1 LEAIMQDALVDFTQS
16 LPLWLQWAGV
26 MLAAAI
32 PFIESYF
39 GTLIGAIAGVPLPLA
54 VLAAVVGNAVSML
67 VFVFIASAARQKL
80 LARRGADAATDAPSP
95 RRERVKRMFDRF
107 GVPGV
112 SLLGQTVL
120 PSQITSGMMVSF
132 GASRN
137 AVIVWQ
143 IISIVIW
150 AIVFA
155 LIGQAGIAL
164 FR

>member
-1 LEAIMQDALVDFTQS
+1 MQEALVDFTQS

-39 GTLIGAIAGVPLPLA
+39 GTLIGVVAGVPLPITL
-54 VLAAVVGNAVSML
+54 LAAILGNLISML
-67 VFVFIASAARQKL
+67 IFVFAASAARAKV
-80 LARRGADAATDAPSP
+80 LARRGVDPQAEPSA
-95 RRERVKRMFDRF
+95 RRAKVKRMFDRF

-112 SLLGQTVL
+112 SLLGQAVL

-137 AVIVWQ
+137 AVIFWQ
-143 IISIVIW
+143 VISIIIW
-150 AIVFA
+150 ALIFA
-155 LIGQAGIAL
+155 LIGMGGVAL

>member
-1 LEAIMQDALVDFTQS
+1 MQEALVDFTQS

-39 GTLIGAIAGVPLPLA
+39 GTLIGAIAGVPLPIA
-54 VLAAVVGNAVSML
+54 VLAAVVGNVISML
-67 VFVFIASAARQKL
+67 VFVFIAAAARQNV

-95 RRERVKRMFDRF
+95 RREKVKRMFDRF

-143 IISIVIW
+143 IISIIIW
-150 AIVFA
+150 AIIFA

>member
-1 LEAIMQDALVDFTQS
+1 MQDALIDFTES

-39 GTLIGAIAGVPLPLA
+39 GTLIGVVAGVPLA
-54 VLAAVVGNAVSML
+54 VTLLAAVTGNVISML
-67 VFVFIASAARQKL
+67 AFVFVAATARQKV
-80 LARRGADAATDAPSP
+80 LARRGAGADAVEPSP
-95 RRERVKRMFDRF
+95 RRMKVKRMFDRF

-137 AVIVWQ
+137 AVILWQ
-143 IISIVIW
+143 IISIIVW
-150 AIVFA
+150 AVVFA

>member
-1 LEAIMQDALVDFTQS
+1 MQEALTEFTQS
-16 LPLWLQWAGV
+16 LPVWLQWAGV

-39 GTLIGAIAGVPLPLA
+39 GTLIGIVAGVPTPVA
-54 VLAAVVGNAVSML
+54 ILAAVVGNMITML
-67 VFVFIASAARQKL
+67 AFVFAASAARAKL
-80 LARRGADAATDAPSP
+80 LARRSGGEPAEPSA
-95 RRERVKRMFDRF
+95 RRAKVKRMFDRF

-112 SLLGQTVL
+112 SLLGQAVL

-137 AVIVWQ
+137 AVIFWQ
-143 IISIVIW
+143 IISIIIW
-150 AIVFA
+150 AIIFA
-155 LIGQAGIAL
+155 LIAMGGMAL

>member
-1 LEAIMQDALVDFTQS
+1 MQEALVEFTQS
-16 LPLWLQWAGV
+16 LPIWLQWAGV

-39 GTLIGAIAGVPLPLA
+39 GTLIGVVAGVPLPITL
-54 VLAAVVGNAVSML
+54 LAAILGNLISML
-67 VFVFIASAARQKL
+67 IFVFAASAARAKV
-80 LARRGADAATDAPSP
+80 LARRGADQQPEPSP
-95 RRERVKRMFDRF
+95 RRAKVKRMFDRF

-112 SLLGQTVL
+112 SLLGQAVL

-137 AVIVWQ
+137 AVIFWQ
-143 IISIVIW
+143 VVSIIIW
-150 AIVFA
+150 ALIFA
-155 LIGQAGIAL
+155 LIGMGGVAL

>member
-1 LEAIMQDALVDFTQS
+1 MQDALVDFTQS

-39 GTLIGAIAGVPLPLA
+39 GTLIGAIAGVPLPIA
-54 VLAAVVGNAVSML
+54 VLAAVVGNVISML
-67 VFVFIASAARQKL
+67 VFVFIASAARRKV

-95 RRERVKRMFDRF
+95 RREKVKRMFDRF

-143 IISIVIW
+143 IISIIIW
-150 AIVFA
+150 AIIFA

>member
-1 LEAIMQDALVDFTQS
+1 MQDALVDFTQS

-39 GTLIGAIAGVPLPLA
+39 GTLIGAIAGVPLPIA
-54 VLAAVVGNAVSML
+54 VLAAVVGNVISML
-67 VFVFIASAARQKL
+67 VFVFIASAARQKVM
-80 LARRGADAATDAPSP
+80 ARRGADAAPDAPSP
-95 RRERVKRMFDRF
+95 RREKVKRMFDRF

-137 AVIVWQ
+137 AVIFWQ
-143 IISIVIW
+143 VISIIIW
-150 AIVFA
+150 AIIFA

>member
-1 LEAIMQDALVDFTQS
+1 MQDALVDFTQS

-39 GTLIGAIAGVPLPLA
+39 GTLIGAIAGVPLPIA
-54 VLAAVVGNAVSML
+54 VLAAVVGNVISML
-67 VFVFIASAARQKL
+67 VFVFIASAARQKV

-95 RRERVKRMFDRF
+95 RREKVKRMFDRF

-143 IISIVIW
+143 IISIIIW
-150 AIVFA
+150 AIIFA

>member
-1 LEAIMQDALVDFTQS
+1 MQDALVDFTQS

-39 GTLIGAIAGVPLPLA
+39 GTLIGAIAGVPLPIA
-54 VLAAVVGNAVSML
+54 VFAAVVGNVISML
-67 VFVFIASAARQKL
+67 VFVFIAAAARQKV
-80 LARRGADAATDAPSP
+80 LARRGAGADTDGPSP
-95 RRERVKRMFDRF
+95 RRQRVKRMFDRF

-143 IISIVIW
+143 VISIIIW

>member
-1 LEAIMQDALVDFTQS
+1 MQDALVDFTQS

>member
-1 LEAIMQDALVDFTQS
+1 MQDALVDFTQS

-39 GTLIGAIAGVPLPLA
+39 GTLIGAIAGVPLPIA
-54 VLAAVVGNAVSML
+54 VLAAVAGNVVSML
-67 VFVFIASAARQKL
+67 VFVFIASAARQKV
-80 LARRGADAATDAPSP
+80 LARRGAAAATDAPSP
-95 RRERVKRMFDRF
+95 RREKVKRMFDRF

-137 AVIVWQ
+137 AVIFWQ
-143 IISIVIW
+143 VVSIIIW
-150 AIVFA
+150 AVIFA

>member
-1 LEAIMQDALVDFTQS
+1 MQDALVDFTQS

-39 GTLIGAIAGVPLPLA
+39 GTLIGAIAGVPLPIA
-54 VLAAVVGNAVSML
+54 VLAAVVGNVISML
-67 VFVFIASAARQKL
+67 IFVFIASAARQKVM
-80 LARRGADAATDAPSP
+80 ARRGADAAQDAPSP
-95 RRERVKRMFDRF
+95 RREKVKRMFDRF

-137 AVIVWQ
+137 AVIFWQ
-143 IISIVIW
+143 VISIIVW
-150 AIVFA
+150 AIIFA

>member
-1 LEAIMQDALVDFTQS
+1 MQDALVDFTQS

-39 GTLIGAIAGVPLPLA
+39 GTLIGAIAGVPMPIA
-54 VLAAVVGNAVSML
+54 VLAAVVGNVISML
-67 VFVFIASAARQKL
+67 VFVFIASTARQKV

-95 RRERVKRMFDRF
+95 RREKVKRMFDRF

-120 PSQITSGMMVSF
+120 PSQVTSGMMVSF
-132 GASRN
+132 GAGRN
-137 AVIVWQ
+137 VVIVWQ
-143 IISIVIW
+143 VISIIIW

>member
-1 LEAIMQDALVDFTQS
+1 MQEALVDFTQS

-39 GTLIGAIAGVPLPLA
+39 GTLIGVVAGVPLPITL
-54 VLAAVVGNAVSML
+54 LAAILGNLISML
-67 VFVFIASAARQKL
+67 IFVFVASAARAKV
-80 LARRGADAATDAPSP
+80 LARRGTDQQTEPSA
-95 RRERVKRMFDRF
+95 RRAKVKRMFDRF

-112 SLLGQTVL
+112 SLLGQAVL

-137 AVIVWQ
+137 AVIFWQ
-143 IISIVIW
+143 VISI
-150 AIVFA
+150 IVWA
-155 LIGQAGIAL
+155 LIFGLIGMGGIAL

>member
-1 LEAIMQDALVDFTQS
+1 MQEALVDFTQS

-39 GTLIGAIAGVPLPLA
+39 GTLIGVVSGVPLPITL
-54 VLAAVVGNAVSML
+54 LAAILGNVISML
-67 VFVFIASAARQKL
+67 IFVFAASAARAKV
-80 LARRGADAATDAPSP
+80 LARRGADQQAEPSA
-95 RRERVKRMFDRF
+95 RRAKVKRMFDRF

-112 SLLGQTVL
+112 SLLGQAVL

-137 AVIVWQ
+137 AVIFWQ
-143 IISIVIW
+143 VISIIIW
-150 AIVFA
+150 ALIFA
-155 LIGQAGIAL
+155 LIGMGGIAL

>member
-1 LEAIMQDALVDFTQS
+1 MQDALVDFTQS

-95 RRERVKRMFDRF
+95 RREKVKRMFDRF

-143 IISIVIW
+143 IISIIIW
-150 AIVFA
+150 AIIFA

>member
-1 LEAIMQDALVDFTQS
+1 MQEALVDFTQS

-39 GTLIGAIAGVPLPLA
+39 GTLVGVVAGVPLPIA
-54 VLAAVVGNAVSML
+54 VLAAVIGNVISML
-67 VFVFIASAARQKL
+67 AFVFAAATARQKV
-80 LARRGADAATDAPSP
+80 LARRNGAAEPEEPSA
-95 RRERVKRMFDRF
+95 RRQKVKRMFDRF

-132 GASRN
+132 GANRN
-137 AVIVWQ
+137 LVIFWQ
-143 IISIVIW
+143 VVSIIVW

>member
-1 LEAIMQDALVDFTQS
+1 MQDALVEFTQS

-39 GTLIGAIAGVPLPLA
+39 GTLIGAIAGVPLPIA
-54 VLAAVVGNAVSML
+54 VLAAVVGNVISML
-67 VFVFIASAARQKL
+67 VFVFIAAAARQKV

-95 RRERVKRMFDRF
+95 RREKVKRMFDRF

-143 IISIVIW
+143 IISIIIW
-150 AIVFA
+150 AIIFA

>member
-1 LEAIMQDALVDFTQS
+1 MQDALVDFTQS

-39 GTLIGAIAGVPLPLA
+39 GTLIGAIAGVPVPIA
-54 VLAAVVGNAVSML
+54 VLAAVVGNVISML
-67 VFVFIASAARQKL
+67 VFVFLADAGRRKV
-80 LARRGADAATDAPSP
+80 LARRGADAETDAPSP
-95 RRERVKRMFDRF
+95 RRQKVKRMFDRF

-132 GASRN
+132 GANRN
-137 AVIVWQ
+137 AVIFWQ
-143 IISIVIW
+143 VISIIIW

>member
-1 LEAIMQDALVDFTQS
+1 MSEALVDFTQS
-16 LPLWLQWAGV
+16 LPIWLQWAGV

-39 GTLIGAIAGVPLPLA
+39 GTLIGILAGVPTPLA
-54 VLAAVVGNAVSML
+54 VAAAIVGNVASML
-67 VFVFIASAARQKL
+67 AFVFVASKARQKV
-80 LARRGADAATDAPSP
+80 LARRAGGEEIPEPSP
-95 RRERVKRMFDRF
+95 RREKVKRMFDRF

-137 AVIVWQ
+137 AVIFWQ
-143 IISIVIW
+143 VISIIVW
-150 AIVFA
+150 AIIFA
-155 LIGQAGIAL
+155 MIGQAGVAL
-164 FR
+164 LR

>member
-1 LEAIMQDALVDFTQS
+1 MQDALVDFTQS

-39 GTLIGAIAGVPLPLA
+39 GTLIGAIAGVPLPIA
-54 VLAAVVGNAVSML
+54 VLAAVVGNVISML
-67 VFVFIASAARQKL
+67 VFVFLADAARRKV
-80 LARRGADAATDAPSP
+80 LARRGADAEAAAPSP
-95 RRERVKRMFDRF
+95 RRQKVKRMFDRF

-132 GASRN
+132 GANRN
-137 AVIVWQ
+137 AVILWQ
-143 IISIVIW
+143 VISIIIW
-150 AIVFA
+150 AIIFA

>member
-1 LEAIMQDALVDFTQS
+1 MQEALTDFTQS

-39 GTLIGAIAGVPLPLA
+39 GTLIGIIAGVPLPITL
-54 VLAAVVGNAVSML
+54 LAAVLGNTASML
-67 VFVFIASAARQKL
+67 AFVFAASAARAKV
-80 LARRGADAATDAPSP
+80 LARRAAGEAPAEPSP
-95 RRERVKRMFDRF
+95 RREKVKRMFDRF

-137 AVIVWQ
+137 AVILWQ
-143 IISIVIW
+143 IISIIVW
-150 AIVFA
+150 AIIFA
-155 LIGQAGIAL
+155 LIGMGGVAL
-164 FR
+164 LR

>member
-1 LEAIMQDALVDFTQS
+1 MQDALVDFTQS

-39 GTLIGAIAGVPLPLA
+39 GTLIGAIAGVPLPIA
-54 VLAAVVGNAVSML
+54 VLAAVAGNVVSML
-67 VFVFIASAARQKL
+67 VFVFVASAARQKV

-95 RRERVKRMFDRF
+95 RREKVKRMFDRF

-137 AVIVWQ
+137 AVIFWQ
-143 IISIVIW
+143 VVSIIIW
-150 AIVFA
+150 AVIFA